1 MNIYMLT
8 GYSGELTSPAL
19 SDKIYEKKKKWRWN
33 NNGKC
38 LL

>member
-8 GYSGELTSPAL
+8 GYGEELSSYAL
-19 SDKIYEKKKKWRWN
+19 SDEIYEKKKLWRWN
-33 NNGKC
+33 NNGKY

>member
-8 GYSGELTSPAL
+8 GYSGEPPSPAL
-19 SDKIYEKKKKWRWN
+19 SDKIYEKKKLWRWN
-33 NNGKC
+33 NNGKY